1 MTCPEYC
8 GDACVGELCPYGYT
22 DDFIEEPVTCD
33 SCWYYKGCEDCHLI
47 NECDE

>member
-8 GDACVGELCPYGYT
+8 GEACVDGRCPLGS
-22 DDFIEEPVTCD
+22 DFEGEPVTCD
-33 SCWYYKGCEDCHLI
+33 SCWYYKGCEDCCLI